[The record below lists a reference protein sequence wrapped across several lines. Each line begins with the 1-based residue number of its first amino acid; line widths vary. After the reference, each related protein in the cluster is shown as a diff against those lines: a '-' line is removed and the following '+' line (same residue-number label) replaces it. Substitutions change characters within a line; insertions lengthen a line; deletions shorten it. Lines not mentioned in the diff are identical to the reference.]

1 MPHTLRRHIQ
11 ALVVCVHPCQP
22 QGQDG
27 WSRTSA
33 TAFLSHYLHC
43 VAVKMGSQVCR
54 SPDILCIVC
63 KPPTWSTV
71 QVQGFLLTYVSNAKH
86 YADRILLTWLQERL
100 GFVLIIGSAI
110 CYCGAIAIIG
120 ALYKFWAPHP
130 SCGLNIFFITFTL
143 VLALI
148 YTLVSVSPWRVETA
162 GLLTSGVVFLYCAW
176 LVWSA
181 LGSEPD
187 TARCVYMGAKG
198 TTAQKVTYFVS
209 QWASPCTAE
218 PGIL

>member
-1 MPHTLRRHIQ
+1 M
-11 ALVVCVHPCQP
+11 
-22 QGQDG
+22 
-27 WSRTSA
+27 
-33 TAFLSHYLHC
+33 
-43 VAVKMGSQVCR
+43 
-54 SPDILCIVC
+54 
-63 KPPTWSTV
+63 
-71 QVQGFLLTYVSNAKH
+71 
-86 YADRILLTWLQERL
+86 
-100 GFVLIIGSAI
+100 LIIGSAI

-120 ALYKFWAPHP
+120 ALYKFWATHP

-198 TTAQKVTYFVS
+198 TTAQKVRVF
-209 QWASPCTAE
+209 PC
-218 PGIL
+218 ISMQCQVCQ